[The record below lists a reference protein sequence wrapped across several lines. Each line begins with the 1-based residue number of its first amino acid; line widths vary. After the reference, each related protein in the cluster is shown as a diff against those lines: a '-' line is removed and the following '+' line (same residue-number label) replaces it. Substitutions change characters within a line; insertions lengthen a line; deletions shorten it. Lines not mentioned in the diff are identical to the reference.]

1 MVTSGHFHRRSHQDA
16 KKENDRDRIKR
27 APGRRLP
34 SQPTEQHA
42 EYPTQLVGLNLRW
55 PLRKAHKRRAFRNES
70 VPSNEKRPRRALE
83 TLETRPPGGR
93 RPALPRGLPRSTIG
107 AGGLNFRVRYG
118 TGCAPAAT
126 AARPGGAFLASVF
139 RKKRGPRAGGAL
151 LSRGASPAVPS
162 ALAGLTSGF
171 GTGPGVPPP
180 PLPPARGP
188 RSRRLCSRG
197 PWGAL
202 GAAWRWRE
210 PLSQPGRAARAGV
223 SPGPGPV
230 SGARLRRSR
239 ALHLRP
245 IDQVFSLGPRVEGAS
260 RGGLR
265 A

>member
-1 MVTSGHFHRRSHQDA
+1 MVTSGHFHRRSHRDA

-126 AARPGGAFLASVF
+126 AAGPRAALSKTLLPGPLGRPGG
-139 RKKRGPRAGGAL
+139 RM
-151 LSRGASPAVPS
+151 
-162 ALAGLTSGF
+162 ALAGT
-171 GTGPGVPPP
+171 VI
-180 PLPPARGP
+180 
-188 RSRRLCSRG
+188 
-197 PWGAL
+197 
-202 GAAWRWRE
+202 
-210 PLSQPGRAARAGV
+210 SQPGRAARAGV